1 MADRMVQPTVAP
13 GAETHEGVSLS
24 RPLGRETPRQ
34 SASRQDG
41 GETATETVDL
51 KALARLVLARD
62 ARRDSNRDTVSRER
76 RTTETQARQSSSK
89 PVILKPAKT
98 GETAPETPIAL
109 AVPSLS
115 EIQSLTGVSLSRG
128 LGVET
133 TETGDTA
140 WTAAEAEH
148 TAIIEAQVLA
158 PAPWFERHAPRG
170 CRESRRT
177 TNPVPLAAAGWS
189 VKLLRISTSALSAG
203 PGVVSA
209 TASSVIGRGSGIA
222 VNTGQLVRHDDRLS
236 RLRR

>member
-1 MADRMVQPTVAP
+1 MADRTVQPTVAP

-62 ARRDSNRDTVSRER
+62 VRRDSNRDTVSRER

-148 TAIIEAQVLA
+148 TAITEAQVLA
-158 PAPWFERHAPRG
+158 PAPWFERHAPRVPG
-170 CRESRRT
+170 EPSYDQPCAARRGRVERQAAAHLHFCVICGAWGGFGYGVIGDRPGQWYCREHR
-177 TNPVPLAAAGWS
+177 P
-189 VKLLRISTSALSAG
+189 
-203 PGVVSA
+203 
-209 TASSVIGRGSGIA
+209 IG
-222 VNTGQLVRHDDRLS
+222 
-236 RLRR
+236 